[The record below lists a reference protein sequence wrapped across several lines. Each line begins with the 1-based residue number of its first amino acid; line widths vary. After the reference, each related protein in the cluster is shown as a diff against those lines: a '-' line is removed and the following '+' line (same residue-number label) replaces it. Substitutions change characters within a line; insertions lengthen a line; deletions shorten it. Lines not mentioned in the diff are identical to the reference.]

1 MAMHKDFPP
10 SPHEILNPDVR
21 WFPADETLRD
31 SSYEKLMPPLVPELR
46 KKVFEWRNNGY
57 SDVSD
62 TSRTLLNWWFKTP
75 HPIPHADGTI
85 GNFEYYFAQRESVET
100 VIYLHE
106 FVKVKDKHDLLRF
119 DTRGVVPPKLIEETW
134 RRYVVKMAT
143 GSGKTKTMSLLLP
156 WSYFHKKYEE
166 DSDLSKNFLVIAPNI
181 IVLDRLRTD
190 FDGLKIFSEDPVLPD
205 NGTDGRNW
213 RSDFQLTLHI
223 QDEVGPLN
231 SNGNIFLTNIH
242 RVYDEKTSAPTAE
255 DENSM
260 DYFLG
265 KKPKG
270 KTTDSG
276 VDLGRI
282 VRDIDELVVIND
294 EAHHIHDSKLTWFKS
309 IGDIHNKLKQI
320 LS

>member
-1 MAMHKDFPP
+1 M
-10 SPHEILNPDVR
+10 
-21 WFPADETLRD
+21 
-31 SSYEKLMPPLVPELR
+31 
-46 KKVFEWRNNGY
+46 
-57 SDVSD
+57 
-62 TSRTLLNWWFKTP
+62 
-75 HPIPHADGTI
+75 
-85 GNFEYYFAQRESVET
+85 
-100 VIYLHE
+100 
-106 FVKVKDKHDLLRF
+106 KVKDKHDLLRF

-143 GSGKTKTMSLLLP
+143 GSGKTKTMSLLLA

-242 RVYDEKTSAPTAE
+242 RVYDDKTPAPTAE
-255 DENSM
+255 DENS
-260 DYFLG
+260 
-265 KKPKG
+265 
-270 KTTDSG
+270 
-276 VDLGRI
+276 
-282 VRDIDELVVIND
+282 
-294 EAHHIHDSKLTWFKS
+294 
-309 IGDIHNKLKQI
+309 I
-320 LS
+320 LSLLHI